1 MSSSIGVAI
10 GAATVRAVVLRGGRV
25 VAASEAQLAA
35 GDSLAEA
42 VAELLA
48 TAPLPRWPRPAV
60 TVALG
65 PTRAQVRRV
74 SGLPPL
80 TDPRALAGIL
90 REGAGRFF
98 LRNGVAPVTTGV
110 RVEGPGTVW
119 CGALDADA
127 VRAAEEGCRRAG
139 FRLAAVVPAVVVLGA
154 ALTGERVLWRDGAVA
169 AEVELEDGQMLS
181 VRRLA
186 GAAALAD
193 EPGPRPVAAL
203 ALVGE
208 EAGRFADAYGAA
220 LVGRAEPLAL
230 RPGGRGSDAPVP
242 GWRLGVA
249 GAALAAA
256 LAFALVAPAWR
267 ALAAGEAASARMGAL
282 GARRGEAA
290 TARRDLERVDA
301 AFAEIGAFS
310 ASRSSPTLLLSAVTR
325 ALPQG
330 SALVSLH
337 VDTAGGTLVALAPR
351 ASPVLS
357 ALERVPGVTA
367 PEITGPVTR
376 EAAAGR
382 QVERVG
388 IRFGVAAPG
397 AAPAGRA
404 RAEARP

>member
-1 MSSSIGVAI
+1 MSTSIGIAI

-35 GDSLAEA
+35 GDSLAET

-48 TAPLPRWPRPAV
+48 AAPAPRWPRPLV

-65 PTRAQVRRV
+65 PARAQVRHV

-90 REGAGRFF
+90 REGSGRFF

-154 ALTGERVLWRDGAVA
+154 ALTGERVLWRDGAVV
-169 AEVELEDGQMLS
+169 AEVGFEEGRMLS

-186 GAAALAD
+186 GAAALA
-193 EPGPRPVAAL
+193 EAPEPRPVAAL

-208 EAGRFADAYGAA
+208 QAVHFADAYGAA
-220 LVGRAEPLAL
+220 LLERGEPLAL
-230 RPGGRGSDAPVP
+230 RPGGRGSPDMRVP
-242 GWRLGVA
+242 GWRLAVP
-249 GAALAAA
+249 AAVLAAA
-256 LAFALVAPAWR
+256 LGFALVAPAWR
-267 ALAAGEAASARMGAL
+267 ALAAGEAASARLGAL

-290 TARRDLERVDA
+290 TARRELERVDGALAEA
-301 AFAEIGAFS
+301 AAFS
-310 ASRSSPTLLLSAVTR
+310 ASRASPSLLLAEVTR

-330 SALVSLH
+330 SALVSLR
-337 VDTAGGTLVALAPR
+337 VDSAGGSLVALAPR
-351 ASPVLS
+351 AAPVLS

-367 PEITGPVTR
+367 PEIVGAVTR

-388 IRFGVAAPG
+388 IRFGLAPPVPSQG
-397 AAPAGRA
+397 PAAGRV
-404 RAEARP
+404 RP